1 MTFVIKKIEN
11 RSVIDL
17 LRILHRVAVRKGTYN
32 AKVKLVVLVRKIGIL
47 SCGTIKV

>member
-1 MTFVIKKIEN
+1 MTLMINKIEN
-11 RSVIDL
+11 RYLTDL

-32 AKVKLVVLVRKIGIL
+32 AKVKLFVLVRKIGIL